1 MTTEEKDWRKLCES
15 IQDEQDPQRLS
26 ELVDQLLKALDDRRE
41 ELRGNGEYKGSSA
54 FSSPPSAEK

>member
-1 MTTEEKDWRKLCES
+1 MTIEEKEWRKLCES

-41 ELRGNGEYKGSSA
+41 ELRERK
-54 FSSPPSAEK
+54 EQV